1 MEIRPIL
8 GVNSQLEGTMSDFAI
23 QALARLRDASNFQWY
38 VIPLLAFVFYVYT
51 VEAEKRN
58 WNLVLAGLA
67 FWGADWFNEI
77 FNSLFFRFN
86 GHAPIWAEPGPS
98 AYLILVGLNIETM
111 FMFAVAGIIWTKML
125 HPDKNFKY
133 LGINNRWAVAIGGS
147 LFSVIIEYFLN
158 SAHALTWDWGWWN
171 RGAPLLIF
179 IFGYLWFFIFA
190 FWVYDMKVF
199 KQKLQVV
206 GGLWA
211 FNALCLVI
219 FAGFLKWI

>member
-1 MEIRPIL
+1 
-8 GVNSQLEGTMSDFAI
+8 MSDFALE
-23 QALARLRDASNFQWY
+23 ALSRLRDGSNFQWY

-67 FWGADWFNEI
+67 FWGADWLNEI
-77 FNSLFFRFN
+77 VN
-86 GHAPIWAEPGPS
+86 GLVLRSTGYAPIWGEPGPT

-111 FMFAVAGIIWTKML
+111 FMFAVAGIIWAKML

-133 LGINNRWAVAIGGS
+133 IGIPNRWAVAIGGS
-147 LFSVIIEYFLN
+147 AFSVFVEYLLN
-158 SAHALTWDWGWWN
+158 SVNALTWDYAWWN
-171 RGAPLLIF
+171 RGMPLLIF
-179 IFGYLWFFIFA
+179 LFGYLWFFVFA
-190 FWVYDMKVF
+190 FWVYDMKTI

-206 GGLWA
+206 GALWA
-211 FNALCLVI
+211 VDVIALIV

>member
-1 MEIRPIL
+1 
-8 GVNSQLEGTMSDFAI
+8 MSDFAL
-23 QALARLRDASNFQWY
+23 QALSRLRDGSNFQWY

-67 FWGADWFNEI
+67 FWGADWLNEI
-77 FNSLFFRFN
+77 FNSLVLRFT
-86 GHAPIWAEPGPS
+86 GYAPIWAEPGPT

-133 LGINNRWAVAIGGS
+133 LGIPNRWAVALGGAA
-147 LFSVIIEYFLN
+147 FSVFVEYLLN
-158 SAHALTWDWGWWN
+158 SVNALTWDYAWWN
-171 RGAPLLIF
+171 RGMPWLIYL
-179 IFGYLWFFIFA
+179 FGYLWFFVFA
-190 FWVYDMKVF
+190 FWVFDMKEF
-199 KQKLQVV
+199 KQKVQVV
-206 GGLWA
+206 GVLWA
-211 FNALCLVI
+211 VDVLALIV